1 MLSCQEVWSR
11 PVSVAA
17 ELDAAGMT
25 LLLVE
30 QNAVKSLGISDRVY
44 VLELGR
50 NRFTGTGADL
60 LADDRVRR
68 LYLGG

>member
-1 MLSCQEVWSR
+1 VFEKIQALK
-11 PVSVAA
+11 
-17 ELDAAGMT
+17 AAGMT

-30 QNAVKSLGISDRVY
+30 QNAVRSLAISDRGD

-50 NRFTGTGADL
+50 NRFTGSGADL